1 MRSQRARSFSECLR
15 EMHDSITSVHLPSHA
30 RQASNYSRRPLTAQ
44 RGVTESST
52 SDTLELAVEL
62 AECYETHKQ
71 PASTIV
77 RPLQSALEGIGSP
90 SLSEVGPIPA
100 AESLFR
106 ALDDIKNRTLPFP
119 GHIYDT
125 AQQLSTLVEN
135 HKDALAVIESVVR
148 PNNKDQNL
156 FHFLCATNL
165 TTLLDVNGRIKE
177 AIEFKSAKCKMS
189 KILLQ
194 LQMSPPVLQLHGRV
208 KTCRK
213 CENNEDH

>member
-1 MRSQRARSFSECLR
+1 MAIQ
-15 EMHDSITSVHLPSHA
+15 
-30 RQASNYSRRPLTAQ
+30 
-44 RGVTESST
+44 
-52 SDTLELAVEL
+52 
-62 AECYETHKQ
+62 
-71 PASTIV
+71 
-77 RPLQSALEGIGSP
+77 LQGSP

-189 KILLQ
+189 KSLCANLMAFKSCSSCRCPLPSFSYMEGSRHVVNARTTRIT
-194 LQMSPPVLQLHGRV
+194 
-208 KTCRK
+208 KTRQCTT
-213 CENNEDH
+213 